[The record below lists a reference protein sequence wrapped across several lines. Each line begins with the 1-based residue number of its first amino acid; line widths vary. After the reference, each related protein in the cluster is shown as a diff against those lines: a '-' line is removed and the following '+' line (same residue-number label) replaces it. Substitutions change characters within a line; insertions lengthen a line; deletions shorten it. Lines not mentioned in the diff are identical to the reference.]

1 MPTILNVT
9 QKEDTC
15 ILWCYSK
22 AAEGWA
28 RNLETKMAAAWR
40 SNLGKYVREIR
51 IHLCQKSQ
59 SSQGTRDFL
68 EKYYIGLKKDNPKLP
83 ILVRECSGIQPKMY
97 ARYDQ
102 GKESSVQLNNKDS
115 DGVLQAMEKLVTSG
129 AP

>member
-1 MPTILNVT
+1 
-9 QKEDTC
+9 
-15 ILWCYSK
+15 
-22 AAEGWA
+22 
-28 RNLETKMAAAWR
+28 MAAAWR

-97 ARYDQ
+97 ARYGY
-102 GKESSVQLNNKDS
+102 GKESSVQLNNLDS
-115 DGVLQAMEKLVTSG
+115 EGILKAMEKLVASGTS
-129 AP
+129 A